1 MKKERLILTDC
12 DGTILDWNKA
22 FEEFMYK
29 KGYPKVP
36 NTDQDYSIVVRHNVS
51 KQQTKEFITEFNESS
66 QIETLEPF
74 ADSAEYIKKL
84 SDKGFKFIA
93 ITSVGH
99 LPQIHRHRTQNLKK
113 LFGDVFIEI
122 YCLEMNACKADVLT
136 KWANKEYF
144 WIEDHKNQAE
154 DGHRIGLKPILIN
167 HPYNLSYADNLFPK
181 VSCKTPWKE
190 IYKIICE
197 DYKLEL

>member
-1 MKKERLILTDC
+1 MEKERLILTDC

-36 NTDQDYSIVVRHNVS
+36 DTDQDYSIVVRHKVS
-51 KQQTKEFITEFNESS
+51 TQQTNEFITEFNESS
-66 QIETLEPF
+66 QIKTLEPF

-93 ITSVGH
+93 ITSVGN
-99 LPQIHRHRTQNLKK
+99 LPQIHRDRTQNLKK
-113 LFGDVFIEI
+113 LFGDVFNEI
-122 YCLEMNACKADVLT
+122 HCLEMNTCKQDALT
-136 KWANKEYF
+136 KWANTNYF
-144 WIEDHKNQAE
+144 WIEDHRNQAE
-154 DGHRIGLKPILIN
+154 AGRRVGLKPILIN
-167 HPYNLSYADNLFPK
+167 HPYNLNYMDDLFPK
-181 VSCKTPWKE
+181 VSCETPWKE
-190 IYKIICE
+190 IYEIICK